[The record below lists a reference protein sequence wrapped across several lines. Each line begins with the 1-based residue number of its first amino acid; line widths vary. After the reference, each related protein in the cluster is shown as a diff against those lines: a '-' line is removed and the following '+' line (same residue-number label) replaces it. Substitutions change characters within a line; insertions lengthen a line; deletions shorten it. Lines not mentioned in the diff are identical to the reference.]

1 MTYFPCAECPQ
12 SVPGPVASCP
22 IDCDFANMVKSQAG
36 LANIDST
43 EPCCCIC
50 GYPLPDLPNTC
61 QSCPN
66 SGGIDIDMSQLGG
79 LGRDLVRLALTLQ
92 FKLRHDDLPANREN
106 SAFLTKVGE
115 QLTKV
120 GKFMWDLEESWE
132 GGKD

>member
-1 MTYFPCAECPQ
+1 MTYFPCAECP
-12 SVPGPVASCP
+12 
-22 IDCDFANMVKSQAG
+22 IDCDFANIEVKHEMIEG
-36 LANIDST
+36 
-43 EPCCCIC
+43 CCAVLSNDEAACATC
-50 GYPLPDLPNTC
+50 GELCPVRVTSC

-115 QLTKV
+115 ELIKT
-120 GKFMWDLEESWE
+120 GKFMWDLEEQWE